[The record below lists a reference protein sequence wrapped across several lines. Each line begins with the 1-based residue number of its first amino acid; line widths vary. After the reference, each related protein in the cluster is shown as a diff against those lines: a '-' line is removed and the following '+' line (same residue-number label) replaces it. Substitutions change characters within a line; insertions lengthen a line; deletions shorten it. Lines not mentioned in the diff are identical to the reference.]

1 MWNPKCDTNEHIY
14 EIKMDL
20 YREQICGC
28 QGGGGM
34 DWKAGISNKCKLL
47 YMGWINKLLLYG
59 TGNYIYYTMIKYSGK
74 EYEKNMYD

>member
-20 YREQICGC
+20 YREQICGF

-34 DWKAGISNKCKLL
+34 DWEAGISNRCKLL
-47 YMGWINKLLLYG
+47 YMGWINKLLL
-59 TGNYIYYTMIKYSGK
+59 
-74 EYEKNMYD
+74 